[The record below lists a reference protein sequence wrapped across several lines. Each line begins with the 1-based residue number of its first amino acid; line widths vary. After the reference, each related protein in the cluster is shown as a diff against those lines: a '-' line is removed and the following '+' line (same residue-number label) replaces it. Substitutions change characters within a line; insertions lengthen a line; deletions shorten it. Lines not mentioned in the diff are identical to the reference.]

1 MTIAMTNHLVIW
13 NQTYL
18 EGISWESLKTDFMSR
33 RNVFQ
38 FLSLILYLILIHT
51 ILCLDNIH
59 YNVLQQFD
67 TFGDGM
73 NFISLIN
80 DQKWI
85 MSRRNVFRIM
95 PNFYVKADFLHFRAC
110 KLKKTNT
117 HTDTSI
123 YENGMSVQ
131 HLPGMISLWH
141 NFVAVWHCYSM
152 KLLWCDNFMALLKT
166 FEVWTHTLILW

>member
-1 MTIAMTNHLVIW
+1 MFFKTKFDWIHMTIAMTNHLVIW

-38 FLSLILYLILIHT
+38 FLSLILYLRLTHT

-59 YNVLQQFD
+59 YNVLQHFD
-67 TFGDGM
+67 TLGDGI
-73 NFISLIN
+73 NLISLIN

-95 PNFYVKADFLHFRAC
+95 PNFLC
-110 KLKKTNT
+110 
-117 HTDTSI
+117 
-123 YENGMSVQ
+123 
-131 HLPGMISLWH
+131 
-141 NFVAVWHCYSM
+141 
-152 KLLWCDNFMALLKT
+152 
-166 FEVWTHTLILW
+166 